1 MDRVV
6 LYQHSQAAPPA
17 VWILLCCW
25 WIPVL
30 LLPARNDL
38 GRVLP
43 MLGLFIVLA
52 VVYTGFLR
60 LTVIVT
66 RPEVRLAYTFGRPR
80 RRIDRARIVS
90 AVPYRIPW
98 WYGWGIRKTPKGW
111 MWNVWGRSTVLV
123 TLTDRQFLVGT
134 DDPEGLAATLR

>member
-1 MDRVV
+1 
-6 LYQHSQAAPPA
+6 
-17 VWILLCCW
+17 
-25 WIPVL
+25 
-30 LLPARNDL
+30 
-38 GRVLP
+38 

-52 VVYTGFLR
+52 VIYTGFLR

-66 RPEVRLAYTFGRPR
+66 RPEVRLAYTFGWPR

-90 AVPYRIPW
+90 SVPYRIPW

-134 DDPEGLAATLR
+134 DDPEGLAAALDLR

>member
-1 MDRVV
+1 
-6 LYQHSQAAPPA
+6 
-17 VWILLCCW
+17 
-25 WIPVL
+25 
-30 LLPARNDL
+30 
-38 GRVLP
+38 

-66 RPEVRLAYTFGRPR
+66 RPEIRLAYTFGWPR

-90 AVPYRIPW
+90 ALPFRIPW

-134 DDPEGLAATLR
+134 DDSEGLAAALDIR